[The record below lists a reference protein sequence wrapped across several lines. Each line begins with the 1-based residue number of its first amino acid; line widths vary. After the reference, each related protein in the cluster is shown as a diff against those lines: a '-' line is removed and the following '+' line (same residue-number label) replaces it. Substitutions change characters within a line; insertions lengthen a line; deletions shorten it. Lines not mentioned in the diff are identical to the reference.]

1 MIDSR
6 STILLTGATGLVG
19 RYLMRD
25 LLRAGNSL
33 VVLARGRGAIS
44 GYDRVEAIL
53 QDCEQ
58 KLGQRLLRPVV
69 LESNICEPGLGINAS
84 DYQSYLIGQCDRVI
98 HCAASLRFEEDA
110 EGMEPLRTNVEGT
123 RHVVEFAQE
132 SRIPHFHHVSTAYVC
147 GNRKGV
153 IREPELDCGQS
164 FHNIYEQTKFQAEQL
179 VTLAKDFETKT
190 IYRPSIII
198 GDSGNGFSSTFHTVY
213 SILRFLRALPDVQA
227 KNLDWILKRL
237 ELVGGEGK
245 NIVPIDWVS
254 QILAKL
260 VQNRKVWGKTFHL
273 THSHPTNVQQ
283 LSDAI
288 ADAIDREWTSWE
300 AMALPASI
308 VDSQVAYQNHID
320 VYRGYLADDPQFD
333 TNELQ
338 KAVDDYVPPR
348 MDHERLVTILAYAI
362 KHRFRDTTQPIP
374 RTIVE
379 KYHQLG
385 LDSASLGLA
394 MQSSENQEK
403 DNCPPMGTAW
413 RLNLSGPGGGVWNFD
428 SMQQDTESASLPW
441 VHTTAQLWEKMIQGE
456 VQLDY
461 AISTV
466 QLVIGGP
473 KELRGILKSQ
483 LSVFIEWCRHF
494 DPNHLSNDNLEMP
507 TVVPMIKKFGG
518 RRHA

>member
-1 MIDSR
+1 MLDSR

-25 LLRAGNSL
+25 LLRAGSSL

-44 GYDRVEAIL
+44 GQDRIEAIL

-84 DYQSYLIGQCDRVI
+84 DYQSYLIGKCDRVI

-132 SRIPHFHHVSTAYVC
+132 SRIPHFHHISTAYVC
-147 GNRKGV
+147 GNRKGI
-153 IREPELDCGQS
+153 IRESELDCGQS
-164 FHNIYEQTKFQAEQL
+164 FHNIYEQTKFQSEQL
-179 VTLAKDFETKT
+179 VSLAKDFETKT
-190 IYRPSIII
+190 IYRPSIIV
-198 GDSGNGFSSTFHTVY
+198 GDSESGFSSTFHTVY

-227 KNLDWILKRL
+227 MNLDWILKRL
-237 ELVGGEGK
+237 ELAGGEGK

-254 QILAKL
+254 RILTKL
-260 VQNRKVWGKTFHL
+260 VRNPQVWGKTFHL
-273 THSHPTNVQQ
+273 THSHPTNVRQ

-333 TNELQ
+333 SSELQ
-338 KAVDDYVPPR
+338 AAVDDYVPPR
-348 MDHERLVTILAYAI
+348 MDHERLVAILAYAI
-362 KHRFRDTTQPIP
+362 KHRFRDATQPIP

-379 KYHQLG
+379 NTHQLG
-385 LDSASLGLA
+385 LESASMSFA
-394 MQSSENQEK
+394 AQSSVNQK
-403 DNCPPMGTAW
+403 VDGLPPMGTGW
-413 RLNLSGPGGGVWNFD
+413 RLSLAGPGGGVWYFGATEQN
-428 SMQQDTESASLPW
+428 TESTSLPW
-441 VHTTAQLWEKMIQGE
+441 IHTTAHLWGKMVQGE
-456 VQLDY
+456 VQLDS
-461 AISTV
+461 AIKSV

-473 KELRGILKSQ
+473 NDLRSLLKLH
-483 LSVFIEWCRHF
+483 LSAFIEWCRQYADTHRSSE
-494 DPNHLSNDNLEMP
+494 NSELP